1 MLQEDAEKMQKRMM
15 EAKFDFNDFLTQT
28 RNLARMGSMSG
39 IIKLIPG
46 MNKVLQLLQPRFS
59 LLLREGALLNRLD
72 VQKMPLYLQLIFHMW
87 AETR

>member
-1 MLQEDAEKMQKRMM
+1 MQKRMM

-46 MNKVLQLLQPRFS
+46 MNKVLRLLEPGFS
-59 LLLREGALLNRLD
+59 LLPGKGTLNILD
-72 VQKMPLYLQLIFHMW
+72 IGKWPFYVICTF
-87 AETR
+87 

>member
-1 MLQEDAEKMQKRMM
+1 MMQEDAEKMQKRMM

-46 MNKVLQLLQPRFS
+46 MNKVLRLLQPGFS
-59 LLLREGALLNRLD
+59 SLPGKGTPDILD
-72 VQKMPLYLQLIFHMW
+72 IGKRVLYLICIF
-87 AETR
+87 

>member
-1 MLQEDAEKMQKRMM
+1 MMQEDAEKMQKRMM

-46 MNKVLQLLQPRFS
+46 MNKVLRLLQPRFS
-59 LLLREGALLNRLD
+59 LLPGKGTLNILNIGKRLLFL
-72 VQKMPLYLQLIFHMW
+72 KCIF
-87 AETR
+87 